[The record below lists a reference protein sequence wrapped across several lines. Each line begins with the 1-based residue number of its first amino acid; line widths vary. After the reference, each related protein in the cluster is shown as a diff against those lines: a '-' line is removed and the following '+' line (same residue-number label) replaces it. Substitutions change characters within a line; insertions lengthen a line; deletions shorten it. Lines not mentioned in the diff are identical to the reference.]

1 MITLANVSAFVE
13 LFVFSC
19 NETEI
24 NRDKW
29 DKKNAKHAVIMRR
42 YLIRLGKKNWN
53 APLESWP
60 HDNFAFSIE
69 WCTIKRLYFT
79 ES

>member
-13 LFVFSC
+13 LFVFSR
-19 NETEI
+19 NRTEI
-24 NRDKW
+24 NKDKC
-29 DKKNAKHAVIMRR
+29 DEKNAKHAVIMRR
-42 YLIRLGKKNWN
+42 YLIRLGKRNWN

-60 HDNFAFSIE
+60 RDNLAFSIE
-69 WCTIKRLYFT
+69 WCTVKRLYST